1 MIIQS
6 VFIKQFMDFAE
17 KNKIMEPNPLH
28 FLMNL
33 MGMIVFPFI
42 NSPMLK
48 KVGKLSDSQFNNL
61 MQERKKLIPV
71 WIKALLNSK

>member
-1 MIIQS
+1 
-6 VFIKQFMDFAE
+6 
-17 KNKIMEPNPLH
+17 MESNPLH

-48 KVGKLSDSQFNNL
+48 KVGKLTDSQFNNL
-61 MQERKKLIPV
+61 MQERKKMIPV
-71 WIKALLNSK
+71 WVKAMLRAK